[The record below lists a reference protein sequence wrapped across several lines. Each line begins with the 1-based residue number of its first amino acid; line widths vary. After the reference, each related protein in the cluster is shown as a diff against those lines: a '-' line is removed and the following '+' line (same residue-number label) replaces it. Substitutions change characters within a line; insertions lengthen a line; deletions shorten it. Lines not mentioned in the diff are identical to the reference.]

1 MRRHQRARIA
11 ETGLHRA
18 VGAGGHDRQEKSPK
32 RSERLLEA
40 IIRDEDVEPDFTA
53 VIKPIEKAAGVVVG
67 GGKAG
72 TRRGRSWPVT
82 DGAVRGS
89 VSVCV
94 VPGWQVRPNG
104 VTF

>member
-1 MRRHQRARIA
+1 
-11 ETGLHRA
+11 LW
-18 VGAGGHDRQEKSPK
+18 
-32 RSERLLEA
+32 EA

-67 GGKAG
+67 GGKGG
-72 TRRGRSWPVT
+72 TRRGRSWRVT
-82 DGAVRGS
+82 DGGAGARRGS

>member
-1 MRRHQRARIA
+1 
-11 ETGLHRA
+11 LW
-18 VGAGGHDRQEKSPK
+18 
-32 RSERLLEA
+32 EA

-67 GGKAG
+67 GGKGG
-72 TRRGRSWPVT
+72 TRRGRSWRVT
-82 DGAVRGS
+82 DGGAGARRGS

-94 VPGWQVRPNG
+94 VPGWQVQPNG